1 MIKNNSSTIKI
12 SVKQSLGEGELSALV
27 KAVYK
32 KEHCVPRIL
41 SVHSGKK
48 YVKIY
53 YKGRFRDIELSK
65 IFEEVD
71 FKKLNEKTQII
82 REPLF
87 TDKDKTYFLG
97 FVFGRVYPNKA
108 VSCSCQLVSRGSYK
122 VCPICKGAKK
132 IEQFDF
138 DAEEVRLYVKSDK
151 SPLTLCDEK
160 ISLIHY
166 QAMRENY
173 RFRKMLENF

>member
-1 MIKNNSSTIKI
+1 MIKNNSNT
-12 SVKQSLGEGELSALV
+12 VKTYTKQPFGEGELSALV
-27 KAVYK
+27 KAVDK

-53 YKGRFRDIELSK
+53 YKGKFRDIELSK
-65 IFEEVD
+65 IFKETD
-71 FKKLNEKTQII
+71 FKKLNEKTQMI

-97 FVFGRVYPNKA
+97 FVFERVYPYEA
-108 VSCSCQLVSRGSYK
+108 VSCSCQLVSPGSYK

-138 DAEEVRLYVKSDK
+138 DAQEVRLYVKSDK
-151 SPLTLCDEK
+151 SPLTLCDER

-173 RFRKMLENF
+173 RLRKILESF

>member
-1 MIKNNSSTIKI
+1 MIKSNSSTEKK
-12 SVKQSLGEGELSALV
+12 SVKQSVSEGAFGALF
-27 KAVYK
+27 KAVDK

-53 YKGRFRDIELSK
+53 YKGEFREIELSK
-65 IFEEVD
+65 IFEEAA

-97 FVFGRVYPNKA
+97 FVFERVFPYKP

-138 DAEEVRLYVKSDK
+138 DAQEVRLYVKSDN
-151 SPLTLCDEK
+151 SSLTLCDEK
-160 ISLIHY
+160 ISFIHY

-173 RFRKMLENF
+173 RLKKVLENF